1 MTTNEEKD
9 VELVEQEEKDTELE
23 TSEEQVEEGEQFGLV
38 LCGSLP
44 RCYRS
49 KS

>member
-23 TSEEQVEEGEQFGLV
+23 TSEEQTSNEAQEQVEEMPEV
-38 LCGSLP
+38 ESE
-44 RCYRS
+44 
-49 KS
+49 